1 MMTLFGPQCYAHL
14 ITNMLLKSRF
24 IRQDNSWARFS
35 ISSQLF
41 KRIFTHLNVFPP
53 FLDFVHAFGFKVREE
68 DENFGGYHR
77 RIYHSTNGDGG
88 PYSFGLL
95 SYLLHLLPP
104 PSCCQTAD
112 HLQWK
117 NLRIISVTLKN
128 MDGI

>member
-1 MMTLFGPQCYAHL
+1 MTLFGPQCYAHL

-41 KRIFTHLNVFPP
+41 KRILTHLNVFPP

-95 SYLLHLLPP
+95 SYLLHLPP
-104 PSCCQTAD
+104 PQVVAK
-112 HLQWK
+112 LLIIF
-117 NLRIISVTLKN
+117 NGRIYV
-128 MDGI
+128 